1 MLMPFVNN
9 GRHTLK
15 IQSGIPIPKFGPNK
29 KYPFDQLEP
38 GDSVSFDNTEAFE
51 RARRAAQAY
60 GRRHDIQFVARKG
73 IQGDEYVGEGGTI
86 WRELEEFPDV
96 QEFDEETEE

>member
-15 IQSGIPIPKFGPNK
+15 IQSGIPIPEYGPSR
-29 KYPFDQLEP
+29 KYPFHDLEP
-38 GDSVSFDNTEAFE
+38 GDSVEFDDTEAFE

-60 GRRHDIQFVARKG
+60 GRRHNIRFVARKG
-73 IQGDEYVGEGGTI
+73 IQDGEYAGFGGTI
-86 WRELEEFPDV
+86 WREE
-96 QEFDEETEE
+96 